1 MSPTGKR
8 GKSMY
13 KNDGMM
19 NAKNKFLLA
28 IDILPINPTKTTKQ
42 RKGRKRVNK
51 KNLVLLDSK
60 PRLNLTFTWQ
70 LITTL

>member
-51 KNLVLLDSK
+51 KKSCLA
-60 PRLNLTFTWQ
+60 
-70 LITTL
+70 